1 MMRVACI
8 GTVLVLF
15 AYVHNEIPSV
25 GWAQVAKE
33 QKKRENRAKQRRW
46 GKSRKAFTTK
56 MTYVRELS

>member
-1 MMRVACI
+1 MYWDRARFI
-8 GTVLVLF
+8 RLR
-15 AYVHNEIPSV
+15 VHNEIPSV

>member
-1 MMRVACI
+1 MYWDRASFI
-8 GTVLVLF
+8 RLS
-15 AYVHNEIPSV
+15 VHNETPSV

-33 QKKRENRAKQRRW
+33 QKKRENRAKQRHW